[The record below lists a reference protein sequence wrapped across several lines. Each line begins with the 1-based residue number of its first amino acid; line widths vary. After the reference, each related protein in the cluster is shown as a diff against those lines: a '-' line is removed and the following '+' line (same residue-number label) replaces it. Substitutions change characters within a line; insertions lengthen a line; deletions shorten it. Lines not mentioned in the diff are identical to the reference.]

1 MRKNENRQPSRLGSE
16 FDFLYPSSVKGK
28 ILSEQSSEVTL
39 RRRVRELEQELD
51 ELRRAWEPV
60 AASEALFRMMVQAS
74 NSVILTLDPDANITF
89 MNDYGVAFFGYE
101 RDEILGRSAVGTI
114 VPEKDRDGSDL
125 SAMVGSL
132 VKEPERFSVNE
143 NENIK
148 KNGDRVWIA
157 WTNRAVRDEEGRIRE
172 IICIGNDITAHK
184 EAERNLEKTTRQL
197 KERVKEL
204 HCLYEISR
212 LRDRPD
218 FSLDG
223 SLQAI
228 VDLIPSAWQHPEIA
242 CARIVMEGYEIGTEN
257 FRKTDWCLSR
267 EIRIG
272 GEKAGEV
279 EVCYLES
286 RPGGG
291 EDPFLNGERQ
301 LLKAIAERVGR
312 IIEREWMEEDMRR
325 LR

>member
-1 MRKNENRQPSRLGSE
+1 MT
-16 FDFLYPSSVKGK
+16 
-28 ILSEQSSEVTL
+28 EQSSEETL
-39 RRRVRELEQELD
+39 RRRVRELAQELED
-51 ELRRAWEPV
+51 MKKAWEPM
-60 AASEALFRMMVQAS
+60 AASEALFRMMVQAA
-74 NSVILTLDPDANITF
+74 NSVILTLDPAGKVTF
-89 MNDYGVAFFGYE
+89 MNDYGVEFFGYE

-114 VPEKDRDGSDL
+114 VPEKDRYGSDL
-125 SAMVGSL
+125 SAMIGSL
-132 VKEPERFSVNE
+132 IQEPERFTVNE

-157 WTNRAVRDEEGRIRE
+157 WTNRAVRDEDGHVRE

-184 EAERNLEKTTRQL
+184 EAERKLEEATRQL

-212 LRDRPD
+212 LRDRAD

-223 SLQAI
+223 SLQSI
-228 VDLIPSAWQHPEIA
+228 VDLIPPAFQYPEIA
-242 CARIVMEGYEIGTEN
+242 CARIVMEGYEITTEN
-257 FRKTDWCLSR
+257 FKKTDWSLSR

-272 GEKAGEV
+272 GEKAAEV

-286 RPGGG
+286 RTEEAEGA
-291 EDPFLNGERQ
+291 FQKGERQ
-301 LLKAIAERVGR
+301 LLAAIAERLGR